1 MKVWFNGKIIDEED
15 AKISVKAHSL
25 HYGTAVFEGIRFY
38 KTEGGVGIFRLKEH
52 IERLFNSVD
61 ALSMD
66 VKYSRNEIEN
76 VIKELIKVNN
86 IEEGYIRPII
96 FYGDCLSVYPNNAS
110 VNCAIIL
117 TKWETHK
124 RGLRVK
130 ISKFKRINEDAT
142 VSGAKISGSYFNSVL
157 AMEDARRSG
166 FDEGLMLDEKG
177 MVSEGPAQN
186 LFIVKDNFLLTP
198 VSKSALSGIT
208 MGTILEIAKEVGI
221 TTIEKDLRVEN
232 VKESDEAFFCGT
244 GAEIVWIRSIDDV
257 GISDEIGKI
266 TRKIKDKYLEIVTGK
281 DKKFEDWLEYV

>member
-1 MKVWFNGKIIDEED
+1 M
-15 AKISVKAHSL
+15 
-25 HYGTAVFEGIRFY
+25 
-38 KTEGGVGIFRLKEH
+38 
-52 IERLFNSVD
+52 
-61 ALSMD
+61 
-66 VKYSRNEIEN
+66 
-76 VIKELIKVNN
+76 
-86 IEEGYIRPII
+86 
-96 FYGDCLSVYPNNAS
+96 
-110 VNCAIIL
+110 
-117 TKWETHK
+117 
-124 RGLRVK
+124 
-130 ISKFKRINEDAT
+130 KFKRINEDAT